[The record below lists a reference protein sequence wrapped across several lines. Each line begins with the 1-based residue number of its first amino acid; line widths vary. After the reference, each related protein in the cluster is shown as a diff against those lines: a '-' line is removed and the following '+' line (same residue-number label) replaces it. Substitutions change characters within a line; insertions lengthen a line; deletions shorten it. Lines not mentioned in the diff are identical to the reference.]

1 MSFLRYALPT
11 LPRRCITTLS
21 LPTPGLRQ
29 DGTKYAGV
37 HTVTLLPGDG
47 IGPEMANAVKKVFR
61 AMKVPVEW
69 DEHNNVGKDTGENM
83 KAVVQSIKRNKVALK
98 GKTKLY

>member
-1 MSFLRYALPT
+1 
-11 LPRRCITTLS
+11 
-21 LPTPGLRQ
+21 
-29 DGTKYAGV
+29 
-37 HTVTLLPGDG
+37 
-47 IGPEMANAVKKVFR
+47 MANAVKKVFR